1 MQMTVRLS
9 VLAVLGSMISESPVM
24 LETLVDV
31 TIMNEPYG
39 MLIVVVLIVLIIML
53 TVKGFMIDDDIT
65 VTSKSVDSSD
75 TKTIESFA
83 SEPRTKCAN
92 NHVHKHTY
100 ISTQV
105 TYTYTCIRTY
115 VHIRSYVHTVQVSCF
130 TR

>member
-1 MQMTVRLS
+1 MTVRLS

-31 TIMNEPYG
+31 TIMNKPYG
-39 MLIVVVLIVLIIML
+39 MFIVVVLIVLIVML
-53 TVKGFMIDDDIT
+53 TAKGFMIDDDIT

-100 ISTQV
+100 IYTQV
-105 TYTYTCIRTY
+105 TYTYTCIRMYIHVATY
-115 VHIRSYVHTVQVSCF
+115 IRTVQISCF
-130 TR
+130 TH